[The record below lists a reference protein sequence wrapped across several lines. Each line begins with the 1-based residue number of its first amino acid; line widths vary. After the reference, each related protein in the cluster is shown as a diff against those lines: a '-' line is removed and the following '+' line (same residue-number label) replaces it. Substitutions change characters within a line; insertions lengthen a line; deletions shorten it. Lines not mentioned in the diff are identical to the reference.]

1 LFEFF
6 SCSTPPDDV
15 CLQLLSFDQAF
26 SGRWPSFSTAQHSN
40 VPLECLDAHLKTL
53 QVTHYKGKPSEVDL
67 VRFFLS
73 NARVLESVRLAVGV
87 VNCYHKWVA
96 TQLKKLRPGT
106 GSASSQ
112 GAKIAFENDRR
123 GSDRVPVEHIHDLSL
138 GDLFDRSVRE

>member
-1 LFEFF
+1 M
-6 SCSTPPDDV
+6 
-15 CLQLLSFDQAF
+15 Q
-26 SGRWPSFSTAQHSN
+26 RN
-40 VPLECLDAHLKTL
+40 VPLECLDAHLKVL
-53 QVTHYKGKPSEVDL
+53 QVTHYKGKSSEVDL

-73 NARVLESVRLAVGV
+73 NAPVLQSIRLVVGAV
-87 VNCYHKWVA
+87 NRNNDKWVA

-138 GDLFDRSVRE
+138 GDLFDRSVTE

>member
-1 LFEFF
+1 M
-6 SCSTPPDDV
+6 
-15 CLQLLSFDQAF
+15 
-26 SGRWPSFSTAQHSN
+26 
-40 VPLECLDAHLKTL
+40 
-53 QVTHYKGKPSEVDL
+53 DL